1 MGRENVLHKA
11 KGTLMNVFLPTA
23 PTSTRWITALAAM
36 LFVSVASAQTSDYR
50 GPMEFQEYCGACHD
64 SPAPGAKI
72 PNRAQLKAMPAAKL
86 YESMTTGKMSVNAKD
101 LSDDQVRR
109 IAEWLSGRPVENVD
123 RSAAAMSNACPKG
136 AKLGNPLIGAHWSG
150 WSPDP
155 TTSARFQSIDE
166 AGLSAADV
174 PNLKLKWAFGLPGA
188 ASLRSQP
195 TVGAGWLWVGS
206 DNSMV
211 YALDAE
217 TGCVHWSFEAKR
229 PVISSIAIGPMAESE
244 DRYVVYFGDFG
255 ANVYALDAQTGEQ
268 VWTTQVEDH
277 HAAAVSGSVVLDP
290 EGERL
295 IVPIGSWEEV
305 MSTSPSYECC
315 TSRGGVAVLDAKTG
329 RQIWKT
335 PTVALEAKPT
345 WKNASGVQQYG
356 PSGAGVWSS
365 PTIDLKRNAVYVGT
379 ANAYT
384 PVPDGGASDAVIA
397 FDLSSGKRLWSQQ
410 LLADDAD
417 IYTCGSTQEEVQKNC
432 PGTQVGPN
440 DDIGAPPI
448 LHTLA
453 SGRQILIA
461 SQESRRIT
469 VLDPDRKGAVIR
481 QGTPSDRST
490 AFSGNL
496 GPANDGEFLYV
507 PLAYATEQV
516 AESIEGIA
524 GDGGMVALDPET
536 GRQVWTTVIA
546 EPTDCAKPDSSMC
559 SSANQAAVTAIPG
572 VVFTG
577 STDGTMRAYST
588 RDGAVLWTYS
598 THRPFETI
606 NGVKAHGGSIGGPGP
621 TVVGGMV
628 YFGSGYSILGT
639 TPGNV
644 LLAFEVDSGAEPGGK

>member
-1 MGRENVLHKA
+1 
-11 KGTLMNVFLPTA
+11 MNVILPTA
-23 PTSTRWITALAAM
+23 STWPRWITALAAM
-36 LFVSVASAQTSDYR
+36 FFVSTAYAQTSDYR
-50 GPMEFQEYCGACHD
+50 GPMEFQEHCASCHE
-64 SPAPGAKI
+64 SPAPGANI
-72 PNRAQLKAMPAAKL
+72 PTRAQLKAMPASKI
-86 YESMTTGKMSVNAKD
+86 YESMTTGKMSMNARG
-101 LSDDQVRR
+101 LLDDQKRR
-109 IAEWLSGRPVENVD
+109 IAEWLSGRPVTDVD
-123 RSAAAMSNACPKG
+123 RSIAAMSNACPAG
-136 AKLGNPLIGAHWSG
+136 AKLGNPLVGAHWRG

-155 TTSARFQSIDE
+155 TTSARFQSAE
-166 AGLSAADV
+166 AAGLNAADV

-195 TVGAGWLWVGS
+195 IVGSGWLWVGS

-217 TGCVHWSFEAKR
+217 TGCVHWSFETER
-229 PVISSIAIGPMAESE
+229 PVISSIAIGPMAGSE
-244 DRYVVYFGDFG
+244 GRYVAYFGDFG
-255 ANVYALDAQTGEQ
+255 ANVYAVDAETGKLL
-268 VWTTQVEDH
+268 WTTRVDDH

-290 EGERL
+290 EGKRL

-329 RQIWKT
+329 SQIWKA
-335 PTVALEAKPT
+335 PTLALEAKPT

-384 PVPDGGASDAVIA
+384 PVPDGGASDAIVA
-397 FDLSSGKRLWSQQ
+397 FDLSSGERLWSQQ
-410 LLADDAD
+410 LLDDDAD
-417 IYTCGSTQEEVQKNC
+417 IYTCGSTLEEIQKNC
-432 PGTQVGPN
+432 PGTEVGPN

-448 LHTLA
+448 LHTL
-453 SGRQILIA
+453 SDGRQILVA

-469 VLDPDRKGAVIR
+469 VLDPDRKGAVIWR
-481 QGTPSDRST
+481 GVPSDRTT

-496 GPANDGEFLYV
+496 GPADDGEFLYV
-507 PLAYATEQV
+507 PLAYAIEQV
-516 AESIEGIA
+516 AESIEGIS
-524 GDGGMVALDPET
+524 GDGGVVALDPET
-536 GRQVWTTVIA
+536 GRRVWTAAIPK
-546 EPTDCAKPDSSMC
+546 PTDCEDPDLSMC
-559 SSANQAAVTAIPG
+559 SSANQGAITAIPG

-588 RDGAVLWTYS
+588 KDGSILWTYS
-598 THRPFETI
+598 THHPFETI
-606 NGVKAHGGSIGGPGP
+606 NGIKAHGGSIGGPGP

-644 LLAFEVDSGAEPGGK
+644 LLAFEVDSGAAQSENMDQ